1 MDQPSTAVP
10 AVPAE
15 PGGPPRPAPGA
26 GGYAGPDEDQGAPA
40 RPLVP
45 AESRQRMR
53 DGTELLLRTWQPDPA
68 LFPEATGSLLLV
80 HGLAEHCGRYQH
92 VAELLCGLGLRVRAY
107 DQRGH
112 GASGGARMVAPHPD
126 IYVEDLAEIH
136 DAAVGQWQEL
146 PFLLGHSMGGLV
158 AARFATARVRPV
170 RALVLSS
177 PALALRLSGAMLM
190 LHRALLTLAPN
201 LRVPNPIEAR
211 YLSHDAAVV
220 AQYRADPL
228 VQGTISAGVLE
239 TFVRGMAQ
247 AQADAPLLE
256 APALLLVAG
265 ADRIVDAAGSRR
277 FFDAAPP
284 DLREMRWFDGGYHEI
299 FNEAQP
305 LRGEVFAALAGWL
318 RQHLQPQA

>member
-1 MDQPSTAVP
+1 MDRPSTAACAEP
-10 AVPAE
+10 AAIGADGAGPAE
-15 PGGPPRPAPGA
+15 
-26 GGYAGPDEDQGAPA
+26 EAPA
-40 RPLVP
+40 RPVTP
-45 AESRQRMR
+45 IESRQRMR
-53 DGTELLLRTWQPDPA
+53 DGTELFLRTWQPDPE
-68 LFPEATGSLLLV
+68 LFPEPAGSLLLV

-112 GASGGARMVAPHPD
+112 GASGGPRMVAEHPD
-126 IYVEDLAEIH
+126 VFVEDLTEIH

-158 AARFATARVRPV
+158 AARFATARVRPI

-177 PALALRLSGAMLM
+177 PALALRLSAPMLA
-190 LHRALLTLAPN
+190 LHRMLLTLVPR
-201 LRVPNPIEAR
+201 LRVPNPIDAR

-247 AQADAPLLE
+247 AQTDAPMLE
-256 APALLLVAG
+256 APMLMLVAG
-265 ADRIVDAAGSRR
+265 DDRIVDPAGSRR
-277 FFDAAPP
+277 FFDNAPP
-284 DLREMRWFDGGYHEI
+284 DLRDALWFDTGYHEI

-305 LRGEVFAALAGWL
+305 LRGEVLAALTGWL
-318 RQHLQPQA
+318 RKHLQPQAT